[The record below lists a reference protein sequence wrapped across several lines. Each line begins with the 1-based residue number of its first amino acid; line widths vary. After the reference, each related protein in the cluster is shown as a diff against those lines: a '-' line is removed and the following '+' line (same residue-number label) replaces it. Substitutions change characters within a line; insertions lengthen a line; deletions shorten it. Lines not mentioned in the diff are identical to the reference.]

1 MDMVTLNKCLKLL
14 YSNDPDSTEQMK
26 IMLED
31 TIKTR
36 YGIRVQINLSG
47 LGLNNSSDSSSFNED
62 DSPVPAKKS
71 KYMIQSSPVY
81 PDIDNAD
88 ESDTTDSDGSMSLEI
103 LENDLTCC
111 VCRGLAIGTRNR
123 LVECLE
129 CHALYHQECH
139 SPPIADDVNDPRLVW
154 YCTSCTKVMNKTH
167 GSSGKGSPASSGS
180 SSSNSGSSSKSSSKS
195 SSSSSRT
202 SNFSS
207 FSSSNKSFG
216 GSPVAGKSVN
226 SINKEFTA
234 NSTSKNNNSVVAPKI
249 NIISTDKRLQILKRK
264 AVKKQEKRKLN
275 K

>member
-1 MDMVTLNKCLKLL
+1 MEYSIFVIEYFKMNTEMDMVTLNKCLKLL
-14 YSNDPDSTEQMK
+14 HSNDPDSTEQMK
-26 IMLED
+26 VMLEE
-31 TIKTR
+31 TIKAK

-47 LGLNNSSDSSSFNED
+47 LGVNNNSDSFNED
-62 DSPVPAKKS
+62 EVPVQGKKP
-71 KYMIQSSPVY
+71 KYMIPTPPMY
-81 PDIDNAD
+81 PDIENAED
-88 ESDTTDSDGSMSLEI
+88 SESTDSDGSMSLEI

-111 VCRGLAIGTRNR
+111 VCRGLAVGARNR

-154 YCTSCTKVMNKTH
+154 YCTSCTKVMNKTQ

-180 SSSNSGSSSKSSSKS
+180 SSSNSGGSSKSSSKS

-216 GSPVAGKSVN
+216 
-226 SINKEFTA
+226 
-234 NSTSKNNNSVVAPKI
+234 
-249 NIISTDKRLQILKRK
+249 DKRLQIMKKK
-264 AVKKQEKRKLN
+264 AAKKQEKRKLN